1 MPMRLGTPMPS
12 LEGVEWLQPA
22 GGAKVEQAPVT
33 LVHFWAVSCHICHET
48 MPEVSAM
55 RDRYT
60 EQGLQTFAFHL
71 PRMEED
77 IDLEKIKRDI
87 EQFNMTQPVALDHDR
102 IIAERFQ
109 NEYVP
114 AFFIFNADGELA
126 FRAAGDKGFA
136 KVEGKIR
143 EVLGLDS

>member
-1 MPMRLGTPMPS
+1 MPS
-12 LEGVEWLQPA
+12 LEGDEWVQPE
-22 GGAKVEQAPVT
+22 GGPKLTDAPVT
-33 LVHFWAVSCHICHET
+33 MVHFWAVSCHICHET
-48 MPEVSAM
+48 MDDVSAM
-55 RDRYT
+55 RDKYT
-60 EQGLQTFAFHL
+60 DQGLQTIAFHL

-77 IDLEKIKRDI
+77 IDMEKIKRDL
-87 EQFNMTQPVALDHDR
+87 EQFNMTQPVGLDHER
-102 IIAERFQ
+102 VVAERFQ

-143 EVLGLDS
+143 QVLGLDT

>member
-12 LEGVEWLQPA
+12 LEGVTWLQPD
-22 GGAKVEQAPVT
+22 GGPSIKPAPVT

-48 MPEVSAM
+48 MDDVSAM
-55 RDRYT
+55 RDKYAAH
-60 EQGLQTFAFHL
+60 GLQTLAFHL

-77 IDLEKIKRDI
+77 INLDKIRRDI
-87 EQFNMTQPVALDHDR
+87 EQFNITQPVALDHDR
-102 IIAERFQ
+102 IIADRFE

-114 AFFIFNADGELA
+114 AFFVFNEMNELA

-143 EVLGLDS
+143 SVLGLEE